1 MEKMMKIFD
10 QVLKIMMFIAGILLI
25 FIMLSVCMEVI
36 LRTFFDVSL
45 MWITEVTEIML
56 LYITFLGS
64 AWVLREEGHVK
75 VDIILSRLK
84 PRIKAFLGI
93 ISSILGIFVS
103 LILTGFGFKVALDCL
118 HKSAYTPTAMEIPM
132 ALIIIIIPIGCLML
146 FLQFIR
152 RTLKYVAGF
161 IIESNRV
168 NSKFET

>member
-1 MEKMMKIFD
+1 MKIFD
-10 QVLKIMMFIAGILLI
+10 QVLKIMMVTAGIMLI
-25 FIMLSVCMEVI
+25 FIMLSVCLEVI

-84 PRIKAFLGI
+84 PRSKAFSGI

-103 LILTGFGFKVALDCL
+103 LTLTGFGFKVALDCY
-118 HKSAYTPTAMEIPM
+118 HKNIYTPTAMEIPM
-132 ALIIIIIPIGCLML
+132 ALIIIIIPLGCLML

-152 RTLKYVAGF
+152 RTLKYFAGF
-161 IIESNRV
+161 IIESNKV
-168 NSKFET
+168 NSEFKT

>member
-64 AWVLREEGHVK
+64 AWVLREGGHVK